1 MKNIEQ
7 FIEKVVEEK
16 GFDKKDPE
24 VVAQIKA
31 DLTNSLEDRINAMIL
46 SNLPE
51 DALTPFEKVLD
62 GGNEEELNTFVK
74 QYIPD
79 LDEKLAVEMLTFK
92 NMYL

>member
-31 DLTNSLEDRINAMIL
+31 DLTSSLEDRIDAMIL
-46 SNLPE
+46 ANIPE
-51 DALTPFEKVLD
+51 DALTSFEKVLD